1 MSAFLLEEIYVRIQV
16 KVVAFLV
23 AFFIVLAVADN
34 IAVTVDIA
42 IAVVAN
48 VAALRTGVLIAE
60 KVSKTLVGIVI
71 AMGHAHFMDVISV
84 FFAIVTAI
92 SLAMAHYIENMSQR
106 EAIIQL
112 HRAGKTNSEIIKL
125 LKVAKSTVYHVV
137 NRFKELGTSEDRPRS
152 GRPRTART
160 KKVVNAVRERMR
172 RNPKRS
178 IRKLAKDMNVS
189 NTLMRTIVRKDL
201 RLSPYKMRKRQFLT
215 PLQKQ
220 KILERAQ
227 ILLRELKTDTA
238 AQEIIFSDEKLFTI
252 EAQFNNQN
260 DRVYAKSSA
269 DIKDSVRTV
278 YRRQKPSSLMVWA
291 AISKTWKSPLIFV
304 EQGVKINSDRYINDI
319 LVPALEEMKKHF
331 KDHPF
336 TFQQDGAPSHTSR
349 KTQDWCSRQF
359 SRFWSKEMWPPSS
372 PDLNPMDFCVWSL
385 LEAKACSVAHS
396 SVDALKQ
403 SLQREWVKI
412 PQDKLRAS
420 VENFRERIE
429 RVIRVKG
436 DHIEN

>member
-1 MSAFLLEEIYVRIQV
+1 
-16 KVVAFLV
+16 
-23 AFFIVLAVADN
+23 
-34 IAVTVDIA
+34 
-42 IAVVAN
+42 
-48 VAALRTGVLIAE
+48 
-60 KVSKTLVGIVI
+60 
-71 AMGHAHFMDVISV
+71 
-84 FFAIVTAI
+84 
-92 SLAMAHYIENMSQR
+92 MSQR

-189 NTLMRTIVRKDL
+189 NTSMRTIVRKDL

-220 KILERAQ
+220 KRLERAQ

-359 SRFWSKEMWPPSS
+359 PRFWSKEMWPPSS

>member
-1 MSAFLLEEIYVRIQV
+1 MDVLALSKLKLKGKNEFEFSSVEVLNVRTKRSYQARGCEFPAKSELGGVAWRQKQFWFCLLRGRT
-16 KVVAFLV
+16 F
-23 AFFIVLAVADN
+23 FFIN
-34 IAVTVDIA
+34 
-42 IAVVAN
+42 
-48 VAALRTGVLIAE
+48 
-60 KVSKTLVGIVI
+60 
-71 AMGHAHFMDVISV
+71 
-84 FFAIVTAI
+84 
-92 SLAMAHYIENMSQR
+92 YIENMSQR
-106 EAIIQL
+106 EAIIEL

-137 NRFKELGTSEDRPRS
+137 NRFKELGTSEDRRRS

-189 NTLMRTIVRKDL
+189 NTSMRTIVRKDL

-220 KILERAQ
+220 KRLERAQ

-260 DRVYAKSSA
+260 DRVYAKSLA
-269 DIKDSVRTV
+269 DIKDS
-278 YRRQKPSSLMVWA
+278 
-291 AISKTWKSPLIFV
+291 
-304 EQGVKINSDRYINDI
+304 QGVKINSDRYINDI

-359 SRFWSKEMWPPSS
+359 PRFWSKEMWPPSS

-436 DHIEN
+436 DYIEN